1 MFILQFLILLYQK
14 ILESS
19 LQTILLWKITLM
31 MENLT
36 QIKNGIVINIKLI
49 AKNQEQISNAKQ
61 IVFEVLV
68 NVLVKMVN
76 DWKYYWWLSSYIW
89 QKYLSTKLIVT
100 KTISRRI
107 FSIKTIEKNFYKKR
121 YTVKWKFSILLV
133 NLL

>member
-19 LQTILLWKITLM
+19 SQTILLWKITLM

-107 FSIKTIEKNFYKKR
+107 FSIKTIETNFYKKR

>member
-1 MFILQFLILLYQK
+1 MFILQLLILLYQK

-107 FSIKTIEKNFYKKR
+107 FSIKTIETNFYKNR